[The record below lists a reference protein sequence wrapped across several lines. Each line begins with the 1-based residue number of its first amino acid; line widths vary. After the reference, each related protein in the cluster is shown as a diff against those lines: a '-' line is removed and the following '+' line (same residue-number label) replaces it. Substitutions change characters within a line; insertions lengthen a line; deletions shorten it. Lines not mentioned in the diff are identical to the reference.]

1 MAIVKKHIP
10 WSEEWMIERWNNK
23 VIRLDA
29 YQDSLKILLLKI
41 FSKQEDDVIKLIDK
55 KIK

>member
-1 MAIVKKHIP
+1 
-10 WSEEWMIERWNNK
+10 MIERWNNK